1 MSAGAVAVGRHILG
15 RDEVDRDRWV
25 IVVGVLLA
33 YDVATNVFATV
44 SEAPI
49 NDFVAHFKRELSVA
63 WEVGA

>member
-1 MSAGAVAVGRHILG
+1 M
-15 RDEVDRDRWV
+15 
-25 IVVGVLLA
+25 VGVLLA

-63 WEVGA
+63 WEVEA